1 MSEQASTRK
10 VMAIEA
16 DPHILGR
23 DCNRWA
29 VIVGISK
36 YKHSALDLAYADRD
50 AEKLYQLLLMPQGGH
65 FQKEYIC
72 KLTNKDATKENIT
85 RALRSF
91 LKKPAREDLVII
103 YFACHGSP
111 DPDRPGNVYLL
122 THDSDPLDIAGTALP
137 MGDIDRALTDTLLSE
152 KVIILADTCHSAAIG
167 SGIRSRAVTENT
179 TLINRYLQEI
189 SQARR
194 GTALLTSAEANEVS
208 FEDKKWGG
216 GHGVFTYYLLRG
228 LEGEADENNNG
239 FVAVGE
245 LFEYVREN
253 VKKATNHRQHP
264 CIGTNPF
271 DRNMPLAIAFP
282 NAEKQAEGSSLTG
295 TPISSLLG
303 STLPAWSA
311 DGERSVF
318 KKRYGA
324 IALAALLIGG
334 GVLFIGGR
342 GDFFGT
348 TKPPVSDNPEISNR
362 SGPAVEKVD
371 TSEQIVKEA
380 GVLEEGA
387 IAQLQ
392 QMLET
397 ENGFTE
403 AGLDEV
409 ILTWEKA
416 MAMLQSVSAESA
428 GYEKAAK
435 ALASYE
441 SQWQYARAL
450 RLGWIAANRAAL
462 GYSNTS
468 EEWDAI
474 IGLREEAIAYLNKV
488 PITETKIYDDARQ
501 KISEYE
507 SAISLNQEYRL
518 IARYLYARSKGDVAE
533 PERAKA
539 EGAKVQSSQ
548 DWYTVAGLWG
558 DAVAQMKKV
567 MPEDRKYAEA
577 QQKIVEYAKN
587 QNYARARGDLLVE
600 RGL

>member
-1 MSEQASTRK
+1 
-10 VMAIEA
+10 MAVEA
-16 DPHILGR
+16 DPHTLGR

-36 YKHSALDLAYADRD
+36 YKHSALDLEYADRD

-111 DPDRPGNVYLL
+111 DSERPGNVYLL
-122 THDSDPLDIAGTALP
+122 MHDSDPLDIAGTALP

-228 LEGEADENNNG
+228 LEGDADENNNG

-282 NAEKQAEGSSLTG
+282 NAEKQAESSPLTG
-295 TPISSLLG
+295 MPISGMLG
-303 STLPAWSA
+303 STLPTWSA
-311 DGERSVF
+311 NSERSVF
-318 KKRYGA
+318 KKHYGM
-324 IALAALLIGG
+324 IALLAVLVGG
-334 GVLFIGGR
+334 SVLFIGGR
-342 GDFFGT
+342 DFLGT
-348 TKPPVSDNPEISNR
+348 RKPIVSNDPETFNELD
-362 SGPAVEKVD
+362 PTVEQID
-371 TSEQIVKEA
+371 TSKQIVKEA
-380 GVLEEGA
+380 GVLAERA

-392 QMLET
+392 QMSET
-397 ENGFTE
+397 KNGFTE

-409 ILTWEKA
+409 ILIWEKA
-416 MAMLQSVSAESA
+416 IALLKRVRAESA
-428 GYEKAAK
+428 GYEKATE

-462 GYSNTS
+462 RYSNTS

-474 IGLREEAIAYLNKV
+474 IGLRKEAIAYLNKV

-507 SAISLNQEYRL
+507 SAISTHQEFRL
-518 IARYLYARSKGDVAE
+518 TARYLYARRKGDVAE
-533 PERAKA
+533 TERVNA
-539 EGAKVQSSQ
+539 ESAKVQSSQ
-548 DWYTVAGLWG
+548 GWYTVAGLWG

-567 MPEDRKYAEA
+567 MPEDRRYTEA
-577 QQKIVEYAKN
+577 QQKIVEYVKYRD
-587 QNYARARGDLLVE
+587 YARARGDLLVE

>member
-1 MSEQASTRK
+1 MSEPASTRK
-10 VMAIEA
+10 VMAVET
-16 DPHILGR
+16 DPHTLGR

-36 YKHSALDLAYADRD
+36 YKHSALDLEYADRD

-111 DPDRPGNVYLL
+111 DPERPGNVYLL

-228 LEGEADENNNG
+228 LEGDADENNNG

-282 NAEKQAEGSSLTG
+282 NAEKQAESSPLTG
-295 TPISSLLG
+295 MPISGMLG
-303 STLPAWSA
+303 STLPTWSA
-311 DGERSVF
+311 NSERSVF
-318 KKRYGA
+318 KKHYGM
-324 IALAALLIGG
+324 IALLAVLVGG
-334 GVLFIGGR
+334 SVLFIGGR
-342 GDFFGT
+342 DFLGT
-348 TKPPVSDNPEISNR
+348 RKPIVSNDPETFNELD
-362 SGPAVEKVD
+362 PTVEQID
-371 TSEQIVKEA
+371 TSKQIVKEA
-380 GVLEEGA
+380 GVLAERA

-392 QMLET
+392 QMSET
-397 ENGFTE
+397 KNGFTE

-409 ILTWEKA
+409 ILIWEKA
-416 MAMLQSVSAESA
+416 IALLKRVRAESA
-428 GYEKAAK
+428 GYEKATE

-462 GYSNTS
+462 RYSNTS

-474 IGLREEAIAYLNKV
+474 IGLRKEAIAYLNKV

-507 SAISLNQEYRL
+507 SAISTHQEFRL
-518 IARYLYARSKGDVAE
+518 TARYLYARRKGDVAE
-533 PERAKA
+533 TERVNA
-539 EGAKVQSSQ
+539 ESAKVQSSQ
-548 DWYTVAGLWG
+548 GWYTVAGLWG

-567 MPEDRKYAEA
+567 MPEDRRYTEA
-577 QQKIVEYAKN
+577 QQKIVEYVKYRD
-587 QNYARARGDLLVE
+587 YARARGDLLVE

>member
-1 MSEQASTRK
+1 MSEPASTRK
-10 VMAIEA
+10 VMAVET
-16 DPHILGR
+16 DPHTLGR

-36 YKHSALDLAYADRD
+36 YKHSALDLEYADRD

-111 DPDRPGNVYLL
+111 DPERPGNVYLL

-228 LEGEADENNNG
+228 LEGDADENNNG

-282 NAEKQAEGSSLTG
+282 NAEKQAESSPLTG
-295 TPISSLLG
+295 MPISGMLG
-303 STLPAWSA
+303 STLPTWSA
-311 DGERSVF
+311 NSERSVF
-318 KKRYGA
+318 KKHYGM
-324 IALAALLIGG
+324 IALLAVLVGG
-334 GVLFIGGR
+334 SVLFIGGR
-342 GDFFGT
+342 DFLGT
-348 TKPPVSDNPEISNR
+348 RKPIVSNDPETFNELD
-362 SGPAVEKVD
+362 PTVEQID
-371 TSEQIVKEA
+371 TSKQIVKEA
-380 GVLEEGA
+380 GVLAERA

-392 QMLET
+392 QMSET
-397 ENGFTE
+397 KNGFTE

-409 ILTWEKA
+409 ILIWEKA
-416 MAMLQSVSAESA
+416 IALLKRVRAESA
-428 GYEKAAK
+428 GYEKATE

-441 SQWQYARAL
+441 S
-450 RLGWIAANRAAL
+450 
-462 GYSNTS
+462 
-468 EEWDAI
+468 
-474 IGLREEAIAYLNKV
+474 
-488 PITETKIYDDARQ
+488 
-501 KISEYE
+501 
-507 SAISLNQEYRL
+507 
-518 IARYLYARSKGDVAE
+518 VAV
-533 PERAKA
+533 R
-539 EGAKVQSSQ
+539 EGA
-548 DWYTVAGLWG
+548 
-558 DAVAQMKKV
+558 AVRLDCSEPCSFA
-567 MPEDRKYAEA
+567 
-577 QQKIVEYAKN
+577 
-587 QNYARARGDLLVE
+587 L
-600 RGL
+600 